1 MASCGEATVRLLE
14 QYGVTTVFGIPGAHT
29 IELYRGLAGSTIRHV
44 STRHEQGAGFMAHGY
59 ARVTGTPGVCF
70 VISGP
75 GVTSVTT
82 PMGQAYSE
90 SVPMLVISGA
100 GCTSSIGMGYGTLHE
115 LGHQREATAQ
125 VAAFSHTLL
134 CPEQLPEVI
143 AAAYAN
149 FRCER
154 PRPVHIEIPFDVA
167 AQPVDFEP
175 IVWRTPSRPAPQA
188 GAIAEAARLLA
199 SARSPVII
207 FGGGATHA
215 ADSARELVELLDAPA
230 VLTTNGKGILPR
242 GHRLS
247 LGSNLQFEP
256 VRLLLEEADVVLA
269 VGTEFGETDTQLIG
283 TRMRFSGRLIRVDID
298 ARQLSRAQCSSL
310 SIVSDSAEALAALV
324 AALKAQ
330 PACRS
335 PVRRTGTETVRAV
348 REKVRAYWR
357 AGIPAYQRLFDLI
370 SSTLPDAV
378 VVGDSAQH
386 AYEADHL
393 FEANEPRSYMTAS
406 TGYGTLG
413 FALPAAMGAK
423 IGAPHRPVVCL
434 IGDAG
439 MQFTLPEL
447 ATAVQERIP
456 IVVLIWMNA
465 GYEEIRFLLREQGIP
480 PERFDID
487 SPDFVMCARG
497 FGCEAAVAQDSR
509 DLELL
514 LADATQ
520 LERPLVVEL
529 SEEALLE

>member
-1 MASCGEATVRLLE
+1 
-14 QYGVTTVFGIPGAHT
+14 
-29 IELYRGLAGSTIRHV
+29 
-44 STRHEQGAGFMAHGY
+44 
-59 ARVTGTPGVCF
+59 
-70 VISGP
+70 
-75 GVTSVTT
+75 
-82 PMGQAYSE
+82 
-90 SVPMLVISGA
+90 
-100 GCTSSIGMGYGTLHE
+100 MGYGTLHE

-175 IVWRTPSRPAPQA
+175 IVWHTPSRPAPQA